1 MSLWLVDRLR
11 EFGEDPAVVW
21 RGSVCSYRA
30 LADEVGKQEAALDV
44 HGLGRGEV
52 VALEA
57 DYSPRAVAL
66 LLALIGHGSFCVP
79 LTVASAPQR
88 DEFMEIAE
96 VGVSIALRDDE
107 SYALER
113 TGRSARHPFWEEL
126 CRRGAPGLVLFSSGS
141 TGKSKAAVH
150 DFAHLLDKFRARK
163 QKLRAITFLLL
174 DHIGGINTLFYT
186 LSNGG
191 TVVTV
196 PDHAPETV
204 CEAIAKHRVELLP
217 TSPTF
222 LNLLLL
228 SGALERHDLS
238 SLRLVTYGTE
248 PMPESTLRRV
258 AEALPHVTLQQTY
271 GLSELGILRSKSK
284 DNRSL
289 WVKIGGEGFETEVR
303 DGILWIKA
311 HSAMLGYLNAPSPF
325 DDRGWMNTGDE
336 VEQDGEWFLI
346 RGRRSEIIN
355 VGGQKVYPAEVESV
369 VQTCDNVADVTV
381 HGEAHPVTG
390 QIVACRVNLATAE
403 EPREFRK
410 RLRTFC
416 RERLAP
422 YKVPVKIDVTDTKQ
436 WNARHKR
443 LRKP

>member
-1 MSLWLVDRLR
+1 MSVWLVDRLR
-11 EFGEDPAVVW
+11 EFGDDPAVVW
-21 RGSVCSYRA
+21 HGHACSYRA
-30 LADEVGKQEAALDV
+30 LADEVGRQEAALDQ
-44 HGLGRGEV
+44 HGLGEGEV

-66 LLALIGHGSFCVP
+66 LLALIGRGSFCVP

-96 VGVSIALRDDE
+96 VGVTIRLRDDE
-107 SYALER
+107 SYAVER
-113 TGRSARHPFWEEL
+113 TGRVARHPFWDVL
-126 CRRGAPGLVLFSSGS
+126 RKRRAPGLVLFSSGS

-150 DFAHLLDKFRARK
+150 DFAHLLDKFRTKK

-196 PDHAPETV
+196 PDHAPDTV

-228 SGALERHDLS
+228 SGALERNDLS

-258 AEALPHVTLQQTY
+258 AEAIPHVTLQQTY

-284 DNRSL
+284 DNKSL

-325 DDRGWMNTGDE
+325 DDKGWMNTGDE

-346 RGRRSEIIN
+346 KGRRSEIIN

-390 QIVACRVNLATAE
+390 QIVACRVNLVQPE
-403 EPREFRK
+403 DPREFRK

-416 RERLAP
+416 REKLAP
-422 YKVPVKIDVTDTKQ
+422 YKVPVKIDVTDAQQ

-443 LRKP
+443 MRRP

>member
-1 MSLWLVDRLR
+1 MSVWLVDRLR
-11 EFGEDPAVVW
+11 EFGDDPAVVW
-21 RGSVCSYRA
+21 HGSACSYRA
-30 LADEVGKQEAALDV
+30 LADEVVRQEAALDA
-44 HGLGRGEV
+44 HGLGEGRV

-57 DYSPRAVAL
+57 DFSPRAVAL
-66 LLALIGHGSFCVP
+66 LLALIGRKSLCVP

-88 DEFMEIAE
+88 DEFLEIAE
-96 VGVSIALRDDE
+96 VEVTIRLRDDE
-107 SYALER
+107 SYDVAR
-113 TGRSARHPFWEEL
+113 TGRTARHPFWDVL
-126 CRRGAPGLVLFSSGS
+126 RKRGAPGLVLFSSGS

-150 DFAHLLDKFRARK
+150 DFAKLLDKFRVKK

-174 DHIGGINTLFYT
+174 DHIGGINTLFYN

-196 PDHAPETV
+196 PDHSPETV
-204 CEAIAKHRVELLP
+204 CEAIARHRVDLLP

-248 PMPESTLRRV
+248 PMPESTLVRV
-258 AEALPHVTLQQTY
+258 AAAMPGVTLQQTY
-271 GLSELGILRSKSK
+271 GLSELGILRSKSR
-284 DNRSL
+284 DNKSL
-289 WVKIGGEGFETEVR
+289 WVKIGGEGFETRVV
-303 DGILWIKA
+303 DGILHVKA

-325 DDRGWMNTGDE
+325 DADGWMITGDE

-369 VQTCDNVADVTV
+369 IATAPNVRDVTV
-381 HGEAHPVTG
+381 RGAAHAVTG
-390 QIVACRVNLATAE
+390 QVVTARVNLIEPE
-403 EPREFRK
+403 EPREVRK
-410 RLRTFC
+410 RLRAFC
-416 RERLAP
+416 HARLAP
-422 YKVPVKIDVTDTKQ
+422 FKVPVKIEVTEDVQ

-443 LRKP
+443 VRK

>member
-1 MSLWLVDRLR
+1 MSVWLVDRLR
-11 EFGEDPAVVW
+11 EFGDDPAVVW
-21 RGSVCSYRA
+21 RGAACSYRA
-30 LADEVGKQEAALDV
+30 LADEVVRQEAELDR
-44 HGLGRGEV
+44 HGLGVGEV

-66 LLALIGHGSFCVP
+66 LLALIGRESLCVP
-79 LTVASAPQR
+79 LTLASAPQR
-88 DEFMEIAE
+88 DEFLEIAE
-96 VGVSIALRDDE
+96 VGVTIRLREDE
-107 SYALER
+107 SYEVER
-113 TGRSARHPFWEEL
+113 TGRVARHAFWDVL
-126 CRRGAPGLVLFSSGS
+126 RQRHAPGLVLFSSGS
-141 TGKSKAAVH
+141 TGKSKGAVH
-150 DFAHLLDKFRARK
+150 DFAHLLDKFRVKK

-196 PDHAPETV
+196 PDHAPDTV

-228 SGALERHDLS
+228 SGALERYDLS

-258 AEALPHVTLQQTY
+258 ADAIPHVTLQQTY

-284 DNRSL
+284 DNKSL
-289 WVKIGGEGFETEVR
+289 WVKIGGEGFETQVR
-303 DGILWIKA
+303 EGILWIKA

-325 DDRGWMNTGDE
+325 DAAGWMNTGDE

-346 RGRRSEIIN
+346 KGRRSEIIN

-369 VQTCDNVADVTV
+369 VQTCDNVGDVTV

-390 QIVACRVNLATAE
+390 QIVACRVNLLQPE
-403 EPREFRK
+403 DPREFRK

-416 RERLAP
+416 REKLAP
-422 YKVPVKIDVTDTKQ
+422 YKVPVKIDVTDAQQ

-443 LRKP
+443 MRKP